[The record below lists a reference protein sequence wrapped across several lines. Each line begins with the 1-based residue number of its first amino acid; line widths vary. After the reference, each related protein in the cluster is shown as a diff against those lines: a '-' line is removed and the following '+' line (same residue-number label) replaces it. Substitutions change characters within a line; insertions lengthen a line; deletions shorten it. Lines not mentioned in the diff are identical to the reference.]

1 MAEQITRRPF
11 VREVP
16 RTRWFFRHPR
26 YLRYMAREVT
36 CIFIAIYTAL
46 LVVGCVRLAQGREA
60 YEAFLSG
67 LASPVCIA
75 FHVLALGFAVYHSV
89 TWFNL
94 APKAL
99 PLTLGDKTV
108 APAAIA
114 GAHYVVWI
122 VVSIVVLAAAGV
134 F

>member
-11 VREVP
+11 IREVS

-26 YLRYMAREVT
+26 YLRYMAREIT
-36 CIFIAIYTAL
+36 CVFIAVYTAL
-46 LVVGCVRLAQGREA
+46 LVIGVLRLSQGREA
-60 YEAFLSG
+60 YEAFL
-67 LASPVCIA
+67 LALTSPASIV
-75 FHVLALGFAVYHSV
+75 FHLLALGFALYHSF

-99 PLTLGDKTV
+99 PLHVGDKTV

-114 GAHYVVWI
+114 GAHYVAW
-122 VVSIVVLAAAGV
+122 VVITIVVLTIAGA

>member
-1 MAEQITRRPF
+1 MAEQVTRRPF
-11 VREVP
+11 TREVS

-36 CIFIAIYTAL
+36 CVFIAVYTVL
-46 LVVGCVRLAQGREA
+46 LILGCIRLSQGRDT
-60 YEAFLSG
+60 YEAFLAL
-67 LASPVCIA
+67 LATPASIA

-94 APKAL
+94 TPKAL
-99 PLTLGDKTV
+99 PLQFGAKMV
-108 APAAIA
+108 PPRAIA
-114 GAHYVVWI
+114 GAHYVAW
-122 VVSIVVLAAAGV
+122 VVISVVVLVFAGV